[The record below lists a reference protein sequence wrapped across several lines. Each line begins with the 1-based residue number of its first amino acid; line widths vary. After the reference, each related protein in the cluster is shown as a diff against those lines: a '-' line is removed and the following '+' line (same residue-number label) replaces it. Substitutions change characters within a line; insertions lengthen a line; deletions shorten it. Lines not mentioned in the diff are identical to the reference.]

1 MSLPV
6 ATSIGEYAFGRC
18 AALESVSLPAATSI
32 GKWAFSETGT
42 AGLTVTLGARAPA
55 IGVDMFSYYNTPF
68 TKSVTVLV
76 PSGATGYGTVP
87 RVYDNTDT
95 ATNNWGNAFRGRGWD
110 ESGYGSGRVNSDIT
124 VTIRF
129 K

>member
-42 AGLTVTLGARAPA
+42 AGLTVTLGAKAPA
-55 IGVDMFSYYNTPF
+55 VGVDMFDYDYYSF
-68 TKSVTVLV
+68 TKNVTVLV
-76 PSGATGYGTVP
+76 PSGATGYGSLP
-87 RVYDNTDT
+87 GVYSGADT
-95 ATNNWGNAFRGRGWD
+95 ANNWGNAFRGIGWD